1 MLKYLDNQDSLHL
14 KLSKLHQ
21 KQQTLEK
28 KQTIVLSRLNLI
40 TFEDAINL
48 ENYQ

>member
-14 KLSKLHQ
+14 KLSKLQQ

-28 KQTIVLSRLNLI
+28 KQTKVLSRLNLI